1 MLRSKLLFFSILLLA
16 VFFLAGCATTTGP
29 AGVMSAYWQA
39 LIDKDAAQIS
49 SLSCAAFEEEALT
62 TLESFSAVDIKL
74 KDLACSVNSE
84 NGATASVTCSGSI
97 IATYGAED
105 LVIDLSQRS
114 YIVKKEGGDWRV
126 CGAE

>member
-1 MLRSKLLFFSILLLA
+1 MLRSKILFFNIFLL
-16 VFFLAGCATTTGP
+16 VVYFLAGCATATGP

-39 LIDKDAAQIS
+39 LIDKDEAQIS
-49 SLSCAAFEEEALT
+49 SLSCAAYEEESLT
-62 TLESFSAVDIKL
+62 TLESFSAVETKL
-74 KDLACSVNSE
+74 KDLSCSVNSE
-84 NGATASVTCSGSI
+84 SGDTASVTCAGSI

>member
-1 MLRSKLLFFSILLLA
+1 MLRTKLLFLSTLLLA
-16 VFFLAGCATTTGP
+16 VFFLAGCAAATGP
-29 AGVMSAYWQA
+29 AGAMSAYWQA
-39 LIDKDAAQIS
+39 LIDKDGAQIS
-49 SLSCAAFEEEALT
+49 SLSCAAYEEESLT
-62 TLESFSAVDIKL
+62 TLESFSAVETKL

-84 NGATASVTCSGSI
+84 SGDTASVTCTGSI
-97 IATYGAED
+97 IASYGAED

>member
-1 MLRSKLLFFSILLLA
+1 MLRTKLTFLSTLLLA
-16 VFFLAGCATTTGP
+16 IFFLAGCATTTGP
-29 AGVMSAYWQA
+29 AGAMSAYWQA

-49 SLSCAAFEEEALT
+49 SLSCAAFEAESLT
-62 TLESFSAVDIKL
+62 TLESFNSVDIKL
-74 KDLACSVNSE
+74 EELACTVNSE
-84 NGATASVTCSGSI
+84 SGDTASVTCTGSI

-114 YIVKKEGGDWRV
+114 YTVIKEGGDWRV

>member
-1 MLRSKLLFFSILLLA
+1 MLRKKLEFFSSLLLA
-16 VFFLAGCATTTGP
+16 IIFLAGCSATTGP
-29 AGVMSAYWQA
+29 DGVMSAYWQA

-49 SLSCAAFEEEALT
+49 SLSCAAFEEESLT
-62 TLESFSAVDIKL
+62 TLESFSAVEIKL

-84 NGATASVTCSGSI
+84 SGDAASVTCAGSI
-97 IATYGAED
+97 IASYGAED

-114 YIVKKEGGDWRV
+114 YLVKKEGGDWRV

>member
-1 MLRSKLLFFSILLLA
+1 MLRSKILLFNIFLLV
-16 VFFLAGCATTTGP
+16 VFFIAGCATATGP

-39 LIDKDAAQIS
+39 LIAKDEAQIS
-49 SLSCAAFEEEALT
+49 SLSCAAYEEEALT
-62 TLESFSAVDIKL
+62 TLESFSAVETKL
-74 KDLACSVNSE
+74 NDLSCSVNSE
-84 NGATASVTCSGSI
+84 SGDTASVTCAGSI
-97 IATYGAED
+97 IASYGAED

>member
-1 MLRSKLLFFSILLLA
+1 MFRSKLVFLSTLLLA
-16 VFFLAGCATTTGP
+16 VIFLAGCATTTGP

-39 LIDKDAAQIS
+39 LIAKDEAQIS

-62 TLESFSAVDIKL
+62 TLESFSAVEIKL

-84 NGATASVTCSGSI
+84 SGDTASVTCTGSI

>member
-1 MLRSKLLFFSILLLA
+1 MFRSKILIFNTLLLA
-16 VFFLAGCATTTGP
+16 VFIIAGCATTTGP

-39 LIDKDAAQIS
+39 LIAKDEAQIS
-49 SLSCAAFEEEALT
+49 SLSCAAYEEEALT
-62 TLESFSAVDIKL
+62 TLESFSAVETKL

-84 NGATASVTCSGSI
+84 SGDTASVTCTGSI

>member
-16 VFFLAGCATTTGP
+16 VFFLAGCATKTGP

-39 LIDKDAAQIS
+39 LINKDAAQIS

-84 NGATASVTCSGSI
+84 SGDTASVTCAGSI